1 MFEPTGWVFLGALVA
16 GFAGLLFWLV
26 KARHI
31 ALRLT
36 AGVLAFAL
44 STLFGAALVNDSY
57 QYYTTW
63 GALTSDLSGSG
74 TVSYTAAMA
83 ATTKQAAKVDRH
95 DRNRDLPAAPSAPP
109 SPTPTTAPA
118 ITTLVDIPPVG
129 IAAKPTTGTGRVV
142 RLDLPGKRSGLDRRA
157 YVYLPP
163 QYFQPAYAN
172 TRFPVLE
179 LLHGD
184 PGEAG
189 GWVYGLG
196 LAQILDHQIATGQ
209 VGPMVVV
216 MPTTFSGAH
225 GQDCVDAP
233 HGPLDDTYLTSDVA
247 GDMVADFRV
256 LPPGPNWGI
265 GGLSDGGF
273 CATNLALRHL
283 GSYGVVAS
291 MDGFYSTQADLAVL
305 AKVFGSDAGALRAN
319 DPTALAQS
327 DSGPLP
333 RFWIMRG
340 TRNSTDTIA
349 ARYFEQV
356 ISARESIM
364 SVVVNGANHTP
375 PAWRAAL
382 PSLLRWAWNA
392 LSGGPV
398 GTGQSEIALSGSK
411 WPAPLPSK
419 PAAPASPATPA
430 TPATPAHKV

>member
-1 MFEPTGWVFLGALVA
+1 MFEPTGWVFLGVLVA
-16 GFAGLLFWLV
+16 GFAGLLFWLA
-26 KARHI
+26 KTRHI
-31 ALRLT
+31 VLRVT

-44 STLFGAALVNDSY
+44 SALFGAALVNDNY

-63 GALTSDLSGSG
+63 GAIASNLSSSG

-83 ATTKQAAKVDRH
+83 TSGEQSARGDRH
-95 DRNRDLPAAPSAPP
+95 DHVRDLPTPSAPP
-109 SPTPTTAPA
+109 SPTPNAAPVA
-118 ITTLVDIPPVG
+118 TTLVDIPPLG
-129 IAAKPTTGTGRVV
+129 IAAKPTTGAGRVV
-142 RLDLPGKRSGLDRRA
+142 RLDLPGKRSGIDRGA
-157 YVYLPP
+157 FVYLPP
-163 QYFQPAYAN
+163 QYFQPTYAT

-184 PGEAG
+184 PGEAS
-189 GWVYGLG
+189 GWIYGLG
-196 LAQILDHQIATGQ
+196 LAQTLDREIDTGR

-247 GDMVADFRV
+247 DDMVAEFRV
-256 LPPGPNWGI
+256 LPLGPHWGI

-273 CATNLALRHL
+273 CAANLALRHL
-283 GSYGVVAS
+283 GSYGAVTS
-291 MDGFYSTQADLAVL
+291 MDGFYSTQSDLAVL
-305 AKVFGSDAGALRAN
+305 SKVFGSDAGALRAN

-327 DSGPLP
+327 ENGPLP

-349 ARYFEQV
+349 ADYFEQV
-356 ISARESIM
+356 ISTREATM
-364 SVVVNGANHTP
+364 DVVVDGGTHTP

-382 PSLLRWAWNA
+382 PSLLAWAWNT

-398 GTGQSEIALSGSK
+398 GTGQIEIPLGAGRQ
-411 WPAPLPSK
+411 PAPPS
-419 PAAPASPATPA
+419 SPT
-430 TPATPAHKV
+430 HKV